1 MNSRKAFGTQRENA
15 IKDLKIAEGYLAFR
29 APASLGVAD
38 VIAIKKVLYGGW
50 HVGSRVELIEAK
62 CNTGNPYKNFS
73 PSARKRLSEAAKQCG
88 ADALLAF
95 WPKHGKLQFIAE
107 KDWP

>member
-1 MNSRKAFGTQRENA
+1 MNHKAFGSARERA
-15 IKDLKIAEGYLAFR
+15 IKDLKLAEGYLAFR

-38 VIAIKKVLYGGW
+38 VIAIKEVLYGGW

-73 PSARKRLSEAAKQCG
+73 PTARKRLSQAAEQCG
-88 ADALLAF
+88 AEALLAF
-95 WPKHGKLQFIAE
+95 WPKRGKLVYLRE
-107 KDWP
+107 DEWP